1 MALLSWW
8 PAWAEGVLLF
18 TGTAVAW
25 ALGLYVATRGGLRRV
40 PLLAA
45 LAVFALSLYLLGQAL
60 GALAPEPARWLAW
73 LRRTWWGAALAPA
86 FWLALTLALA
96 IDEGPTGL
104 AGWLSRLFVP
114 VTAVALAVAV
124 LLGALSITE
133 ETLLRWSSSGP
144 LPGAAVAS
152 TGRVSWHVP
161 RGALYPVYQV
171 YVLVCA
177 GAAALIL
184 LRLRRLCAPGTPL
197 HARFT
202 WLLAS
207 AILFV
212 LASLHLTIASATYAY
227 PSFPGEL
234 LLIAGILIMAWNI
247 ARYGALLAREV
258 VTADAVAF
266 ALSLLGVLV
275 IYGALFMLVAPLD
288 FAWIERGLPL
298 LLVVMS
304 THALVDARSHVLDRL
319 VYGRAVSALT
329 GQLRALAH
337 RVVRQPDAVSA
348 LAEVRETLDTVLR
361 VQGEAMQR
369 ASQGGADQRAG
380 PPGATSAVT
389 GAIARAQHGESLAPA
404 EVRVLVEGALRR
416 LNDLPGLSQH
426 PLKNYLLTPASPA
439 TDLEYAALLRGKLE
453 QAIERLRPPGP
464 RPMPGTSAS
473 ASGWLHYLVLHE
485 AYVEGRPNKQI
496 MQRYRL
502 SEGTFHRARRRAID
516 ALALDLYQRSIR
528 GQRSMA

>member
-8 PAWAEGVLLF
+8 PAWTEGALLF
-18 TGTAVAW
+18 TGTVVAW

-45 LAVFALSLYLLGQAL
+45 LAVFAISLYLLGQAL
-60 GALAPEPARWLAW
+60 GALAPEPGRWLAW

-86 FWLALTLALA
+86 FWLALSLALA
-96 IDEGPTGL
+96 IEEGPAGL
-104 AGWLSRLFVP
+104 AGRLARLFVP
-114 VTAVALAVAV
+114 VTAVALIVAA
-124 LLGALSITE
+124 LLGVLSVTG
-133 ETLLRWSSSGP
+133 ETLLRWSSGGA
-144 LPGAAVAS
+144 LPGAAAGA
-152 TGRVSWHVP
+152 TGRASWHVP
-161 RGALYPVYQV
+161 RGALYPAYQV

-184 LRLRRLCAPGTPL
+184 TRLRRLCAPGTPL

-212 LASLHLTIASATYAY
+212 LASLYLTIASSTYAY

-247 ARYGALLAREV
+247 ARYGALLAGEV
-258 VTADAVAF
+258 VTADAVTF

-275 IYGALFMLVAPLD
+275 IYGALFVLVAPLD

-298 LLVVMS
+298 LLVVVS

-319 VYGRAVSALT
+319 VYGPAMSALT
-329 GQLRALAH
+329 GQLRALAS
-337 RVVRQPDAVSA
+337 RVARQPDAVSA
-348 LAEVRETLDTVLR
+348 LAEVHEALDTVLR
-361 VQGEAMQR
+361 VQGNAMEGAPQDGAGAQQGPSVAVASAGAPAQAQR
-369 ASQGGADQRAG
+369 
-380 PPGATSAVT
+380 
-389 GAIARAQHGESLAPA
+389 GEGSAPA
-404 EVRVLVEGALRR
+404 ELRVLVEGALRR

-439 TDLEYAALLRGKLE
+439 TDLEHAALLRAELA

-464 RPMPGTSAS
+464 RPMPGTSAG